1 MTRFMHITAA
11 CLYAVVAAASLVGL
25 AAASGDTSDA
35 TLAQKAEGCKTAVCF
50 VTLF

>member
-11 CLYAVVAAASLVGL
+11 CLYAAVAAASLIGL
-25 AAASGDTSDA
+25 AAASDPAKQASVE
-35 TLAQKAEGCKTAVCF
+35 KAENCKTAVCF